1 MGVPVDWAFLNGRRA
16 MTAGFRT
23 LQVKLQSREAQLWLV
38 NTHFVLNVTV
48 APLTADSRRMSYDS
62 SIGSRAMKADSGS
75 LVRSPTVAVH
85 PSMEGL
91 VSFVPPEL
99 TERTLM
105 HVSVH
110 RRLRICA
117 MPVIKLTWGHYNSA
131 CKHFLKHKNCSRKVI
146 PQALCF

>member
-1 MGVPVDWAFLNGRRA
+1 M
-16 MTAGFRT
+16 
-23 LQVKLQSREAQLWLV
+23 
-38 NTHFVLNVTV
+38 LNVTV

-105 HVSVH
+105 HVGVH

-117 MPVIKLTWGHYNSA
+117 VPFYGRRATQMRTLYFCPVVSFFFFFFFYLSPNLSGCRLYVYHTSTHG
-131 CKHFLKHKNCSRKVI
+131 V
-146 PQALCF
+146 ALLRI